1 MWFRKAHNLPLEKSL
16 FGLHF
21 AHPLDF
27 ATLAPSKE
35 ELLKAASKG
44 KRIRFLE
51 LTEDVEHLFSL
62 LYDFTDLVVIPTSAF
77 ERVDAPD
84 LYETLDA
91 ILSTRLLYDHWI
103 PLVLRIA
110 PGQDE
115 KELDQMIAYCRL
127 SGIDGLLV
135 PGLGNLRYVLSA
147 TQGRIPLLSY
157 AHLETPEDAAE
168 RLREGA
174 VLVDSGGKKPTWIR
188 EALQIIANH
197 D

>member
-91 ILSTRLLYDHWI
+91 IESGNPDH
-103 PLVLRIA
+103 
-110 PGQDE
+110 
-115 KELDQMIAYCRL
+115 
-127 SGIDGLLV
+127 
-135 PGLGNLRYVLSA
+135 
-147 TQGRIPLLSY
+147 
-157 AHLETPEDAAE
+157 
-168 RLREGA
+168 LREE
-174 VLVDSGGKKPTWIR
+174 PF
-188 EALQIIANH
+188 
-197 D
+197 